1 LKVTIEI
8 PYKTMKVVREIK
20 NSLYILEEIDKPT
33 DEKALAYLLTK
44 SVPDYY
50 SRRNLNAAATRK
62 MVTGFESDREKRKDI
77 TIANNLRKSS
87 IEQQISEKE
96 DFIKPNSDGKTN

>member
-1 LKVTIEI
+1 MKVTIDI

-62 MVTGFESDREKRKDI
+62 MVKGFEE
-77 TIANNLRKSS
+77 
-87 IEQQISEKE
+87 
-96 DFIKPNSDGKTN
+96 

>member
-1 LKVTIEI
+1 MTIDI

-50 SRRNLNAAATRK
+50 SRRNL
-62 MVTGFESDREKRKDI
+62 
-77 TIANNLRKSS
+77 
-87 IEQQISEKE
+87 
-96 DFIKPNSDGKTN
+96 